1 MSLTLLATTHRVA
14 PGLLTWKAWDTLRS
28 ADRVLAPAG
37 HPLLPYLREAGVR
50 PEEVAEPDPA
60 ALVEAARAAQVVWVA
75 APEGDEALM
84 REIGQIVV
92 DGAGGG
98 GPSPRPG
105 QDPPTVEV
113 LHGSYDLPGA
123 RLLDLVSVM
132 DTLRRECP
140 WDAKQT
146 HASLVPYLLEEA
158 YEVADTVEDGDLG
171 ALREELGDVLM
182 QVAFHAAVAAERTDE
197 TRFTI
202 DDVAGAIVD
211 KLVRRHPHVFGDVT
225 VSGADEVNANWEQIK
240 AAERAAKNG
249 GEASVLD
256 GVPMGQPALTLAAQL
271 QRRAERAG
279 APPELFDLPEP
290 PAEEQPSVSPGD
302 AGEESALGA
311 RLFRLVR
318 ESRAQGRD
326 AEAELRAVCRVFR
339 DRVKAWERT
348 RAAE

>member
-1 MSLTLLATTHRVA
+1 
-14 PGLLTWKAWDTLRS
+14 
-28 ADRVLAPAG
+28 
-37 HPLLPYLREAGVR
+37 
-50 PEEVAEPDPA
+50 
-60 ALVEAARAAQVVWVA
+60 
-75 APEGDEALM
+75 
-84 REIGQIVV
+84 
-92 DGAGGG
+92 
-98 GPSPRPG
+98 
-105 QDPPTVEV
+105 
-113 LHGSYDLPGA
+113 
-123 RLLDLVSVM
+123 M

-140 WDAKQT
+140 WDAEQT

-256 GVPMGQPALTLAAQL
+256 GVPMGQPALSLAAQL

-302 AGEESALGA
+302 GGEESALGA

-326 AEAELRAVCRVFR
+326 PEAELRAVCRVFR

-348 RAAE
+348 RTAE